1 MISVI
6 WSYAAADTACSPDN
20 RNSNLTLCL
29 EGIRD
34 GVQSYSKFW
43 FGIDYQARC
52 PPHLRSTV
60 DCYTPLSDFP
70 YNLESLMFDDF
81 NPSLIDRYL
90 DVIYTSAPGLYSV
103 WLQLF
108 RGIKTAAF
116 SQCKKRDLDITT
128 ICIRYSEC
136 CRTVI
141 IWVIKGKVVQFF
153 RVSSNGQFISIN
165 ILFNFR
171 WLHRLWPL
179 PNPWFHHHIHFGSL
193 IRYYLRMLACTWPAW
208 SHMG

>member
-1 MISVI
+1 MT
-6 WSYAAADTACSPDN
+6 WSYAAADTACSPEN
-20 RNSNLTLCL
+20 RNVNLARCL

-90 DVIYTSAPGLYSV
+90 DVIYTSEPGLYDSTM
-103 WLQLF
+103 QSSNQKTSRDAF
-108 RGIKTAAF
+108 R
-116 SQCKKRDLDITT
+116 QCMYK
-128 ICIRYSEC
+128 
-136 CRTVI
+136 VI
-141 IWVIKGKVVQFF
+141 ICVRHWKLYYRTWYEWQIV
-153 RVSSNGQFISIN
+153 
-165 ILFNFR
+165 
-171 WLHRLWPL
+171 
-179 PNPWFHHHIHFGSL
+179 HFSL
-193 IRYYLRMLACTWPAW
+193 IPPMIILHY
-208 SHMG
+208 